1 MGLDVNCF
9 LITSVK
15 ALEAVEM
22 EDELEDITGAK
33 LSRHK
38 LYAFNVPFSMT
49 LAELLAAEDTTELEP

>member
-1 MGLDVNCF
+1 
-9 LITSVK
+9 
-15 ALEAVEM
+15 M